1 MRTIQMFR
9 CMDSFSTQLV
19 GHLQL
24 YTQIKC
30 SKNNH
35 AKGELAHCLV
45 KWLYGQTNKQDV
57 TKQIGQHVRRL
68 EHAQLAREQQSVN
81 TDDAIE
87 QDLDV
92 CYQLSNSQKDP
103 VNIYTYVRENQHDP
117 AFNRFIPKLK
127 DHLLGHL
134 LNRDYDSDTYGK
146 FTDEERNTVCIAGEQ
161 IYRCKTIRINYTTY
175 DVRCDGDT
183 INPRTYPDIMV
194 KSPET
199 GQHAQPY
206 WYAHV
211 IGIFHTFV
219 SSCHPQVT
227 EKLTC
232 QMDFLWVQQF
242 GVEPGRYRHG
252 FRYVRLPK
260 IGFVESIDEHAFTF
274 LDPAQVIR
282 GSHLIPA
289 FSEGRTSALLQATKL
304 VAWVLNPEEENDWVN
319 FYVNM

>member
-1 MRTIQMFR
+1 
-9 CMDSFSTQLV
+9 MDSFSTQLV

-227 EKLTC
+227 EKLIC
-232 QMDFLWVQQF
+232 QMDFLWVQ
-242 GVEPGRYRHG
+242 
-252 FRYVRLPK
+252 
-260 IGFVESIDEHAFTF
+260 
-274 LDPAQVIR
+274 
-282 GSHLIPA
+282 
-289 FSEGRTSALLQATKL
+289 
-304 VAWVLNPEEENDWVN
+304 
-319 FYVNM
+319 